1 MTLAVNA
8 LQLTGLPRVGEKTG
22 IPDTRKTFRK
32 DMRQEPADINIDCPG
47 LQLLHIQK
55 AEEQAEIVII
65 Q

>member
-1 MTLAVNA
+1 MHEI
-8 LQLTGLPRVGEKTG
+8 EKENG
-22 IPDTRKTFRK
+22 DILLL
-32 DMRQEPADINIDCPG
+32 DINIDCPG